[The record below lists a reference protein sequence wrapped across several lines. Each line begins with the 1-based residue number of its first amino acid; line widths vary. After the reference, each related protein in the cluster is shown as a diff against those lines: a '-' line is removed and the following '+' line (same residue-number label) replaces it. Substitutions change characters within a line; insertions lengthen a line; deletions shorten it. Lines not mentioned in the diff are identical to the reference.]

1 MSFLGVLM
9 LQTRFA
15 RVLGDVGNAASFAM
29 PVRYRVVPGASAQRV
44 VRAADE
50 TLLGPFI
57 AAARALVDEGASA
70 ITTSCGFLVQFQQ
83 ALQEAVPVPVWTSSL
98 LLLPELASPGVL
110 TVDADSLAARHWLAA
125 GAAVDTPVQG
135 LAKGCHLQNVLLDD
149 MSADPLTLDTTQA
162 ERDAVTAGQR
172 LVARHPQVQ
181 NIVLECT
188 NLPPYSGAVQRA
200 TGRPVHHLL
209 SLIHS
214 RWQAQGLTN

>member
-50 TLLGPFI
+50 TLLEPFI

-70 ITTSCGFLVQFQQ
+70 ITTSCGFLVQFQH
-83 ALQEAVPVPVWTSSL
+83 ALQMAVPVPVWTSSL
-98 LLLPELASPGVL
+98 LLLPDLRSPGVL

-135 LAKGCHLQNVLLDD
+135 LAPGCHLQSVLLDD
-149 MSADPLTLDTTQA
+149 MSTDPLTLDTMQA
-162 ERDAVTAGQR
+162 ECDTVAAGQR

-188 NLPPYSGAVQRA
+188 NLPPYSDAVQLA

-209 SLIHS
+209 SLIRS
-214 RWQAQGLTN
+214 RWQAQGLSN